1 MGGRLALIGDI
12 HGRHDALQAVLA
24 AVRERGITDGVC
36 TGDVVMR
43 GPDPAACIAT
53 MRELGWP
60 TVMGNT
66 DEKVA
71 RGAPRPKGHPASDRV
86 GSRSWTIRRLSNR
99 DIAWLQALPRRVEA
113 SVGGVRVVVSH
124 GQPGDLSVI
133 VDEDTPA
140 DGLLR
145 QAAALEADVLVVGH
159 THQQMVRRAGRALIV
174 NPGAIGEGT
183 VDDRRPHWAWLEV
196 TDGGPVIHT
205 EVVDAPLAP
214 PRGG

>member
-1 MGGRLALIGDI
+1 MTERLALIGDI
-12 HGRHDALQAVLA
+12 HGRHDALEAVLR
-24 AVRERGITDGVC
+24 AVRERGITRGVC

-43 GPDPAACIAT
+43 GPDPAACIAAV
-53 MRELGWP
+53 RELGWP

-66 DEKVA
+66 DQKVA
-71 RGAPRPKGHPASDRV
+71 RGAPRPAGHPASDRV
-86 GSRSWTIRRLSNR
+86 GSRSWTIRRLR
-99 DIAWLQALPRRVEA
+99 TGDIAWLQRLPRRVEVDVA
-113 SVGGVRVVVSH
+113 GVRVVVSH

-140 DGLLR
+140 EGLLR
-145 QAAALEADVLVVGH
+145 QAKALGADVLVVGH

-183 VDDRRPHWAWLEV
+183 VEDPRPHWAWLEV
-196 TDGGPVIHT
+196 TADGPVVHT